1 MDESYVRCA
10 SLVAQEDNL
19 MAINSFL
26 VYVKMFKYLNNIP
39 KLARET
45 NQRPKPRQRQ
55 RRNCRPPSDLPPACT
70 VSDSVQRCRT
80 HHAAARSALLTV
92 ALPTVWAAL
101 AAPVQHAGERGARHR
116 ALPVRTPHPCKAHM
130 PVYVVC
136 CLLYAIPPPPHPLAD
151 PSHTCTRAARSAHWL
166 TSELIAADRTACV
179 E

>member
-55 RRNCRPPSDLPPACT
+55 RRNCRPPSDLPPLHCLRQRTKVPHASCCCAFDTADGGFAYRVGRTRRSCSTRWRTRRSTSCSSCT
-70 VSDSVQRCRT
+70 
-80 HHAAARSALLTV
+80 HA
-92 ALPTVWAAL
+92 P
-101 AAPVQHAGERGARHR
+101 PVQSARAGVCCV
-116 ALPVRTPHPCKAHM
+116 LPVVCDPTPTPSPCRSFPHM
-130 PVYVVC
+130 HTRCSVGT
-136 CLLYAIPPPPHPLAD
+136 LAD
-151 PSHTCTRAARSAHWL
+151 
-166 TSELIAADRTACV
+166 IGIDRG
-179 E
+179 